1 MAERKKKTASGGRM
15 RKTDLLKWLL
25 ALLLVFLGMWPLAL
39 LLLLVW
45 TLLAGRKRR
54 AAARAADTAGG
65 EQETPAGGKTE
76 KKSPSFWWLKRV
88 LLGGCSIYWD
98 FFLPPP
104 LQAMGGGVRFCLDQR
119 REMAKH
125 RAEKYREA
133 MGEDAAVPLDE
144 LAKRMNMR
152 RDKLER
158 DLGRLIEKKYLTDL
172 YIDRDSD
179 CFLYRGARAA
189 DARQAQPA
197 AESEADRCQEIL
209 RKLRSAGDRIA
220 SEGMSAKIG
229 RLEQITEKIF
239 QAIAARPE
247 KGESLHTFFDCY
259 LPTTLKLLDAYGEF
273 ESAGVEGENLR
284 QAKGRV
290 EAAMDD
296 IVEGFARQLD
306 GLYRWD
312 AMDVANDIQMMES
325 MLRQDAGMGGA
336 GLPAEPHL

>member
-1 MAERKKKTASGGRM
+1 MAERRKKTACGGRM

-152 RDKLER
+152 RDKLQR
-158 DLGRLIEKKYLTDL
+158 DLGRLIEKKFSCSSARRTAAS
-172 YIDRDSD
+172 ISD
-179 CFLYRGARAA
+179 
-189 DARQAQPA
+189 
-197 AESEADRCQEIL
+197 
-209 RKLRSAGDRIA
+209 
-220 SEGMSAKIG
+220 
-229 RLEQITEKIF
+229 
-239 QAIAARPE
+239 AARLTS
-247 KGESLHTFFDCY
+247 GSSSGRSRRVSGL
-259 LPTTLKLLDAYGEF
+259 
-273 ESAGVEGENLR
+273 SAGVKKVRGEVSGLAITSRKASRQRGRAERIARRAVSRSTSHPISDAPPYSSSFTAASRPVCREQLR
-284 QAKGRV
+284 PSS
-290 EAAMDD
+290 E
-296 IVEGFARQLD
+296 
-306 GLYRWD
+306 W
-312 AMDVANDIQMMES
+312 
-325 MLRQDAGMGGA
+325 
-336 GLPAEPHL
+336 